1 MASAATPTVLIID
14 DDDAVGAL
22 MQGLVSP
29 SACDLNLLERLK
41 NSYQASVLGRSR
53 LPLALSKL
61 SRPKTSK
68 FLGRTNGP
76 TGSTRRLDVNDL
88 HPSWL

>member
-29 SACDLNLLERLK
+29 SACDLNLLQRLK
-41 NSYQASVLGRSR
+41 NSYQASVRKVPAATCLIE
-53 LPLALSKL
+53 A
-61 SRPKTSK
+61 
-68 FLGRTNGP
+68 P
-76 TGSTRRLDVNDL
+76 TA
-88 HPSWL
+88 